1 MPILRLDHVQISA
14 PKGEEAA
21 ARRFYGDLLGLTEIP
36 KPHTLQGR
44 GGVWYQVG
52 EHQIH
57 LGMED
62 PQPNAAS
69 RRHVA
74 LLVDDLDQFRAHLE
88 AHGVATSED
97 LPLPGYRRCYARDPF
112 GNRVEFMERVAE

>member
-21 ARRFYGDLLGLTEIP
+21 ARRFYGGLLGLTEIP
-36 KPHTLQGR
+36 KPPTLQGR

-62 PQPNAAS
+62 SQPNAAS
-69 RRHVA
+69 RRHIA
-74 LLVDDLDQFRAHLE
+74 LLVDNLDEFRAHLE
-88 AHGVATSED
+88 AQGVETSED

-112 GNRVEFMERVAE
+112 GNRVEFMERVEE